1 MAVENF
7 DSVELEMGKGPGAT
21 TLEEH
26 VGDGGGNVEVVV
38 DIHIE
43 VSTP

>member
-1 MAVENF
+1 VENF

-26 VGDGGGNVEVVV
+26 VDGGGNVEVVA

-43 VSTP
+43 VNTP